1 MKIGLGFYRHMLT
14 PPNFQFARQLGVEEV
29 VVHLETYFS
38 SGTGARV
45 ELSKGSEDGWGVGQD
60 GYWTYETFADLIDLL
75 ASGGLKLAAIEN
87 FAVKQWSDI
96 LLQGPQRDDQ
106 MAAMKQMIRDAGK
119 AGVPCFGYNFS
130 LAGVWGWVRG
140 PFARGG
146 AMSVGLDASKIDA
159 DEPIP
164 DGMVWNMRYRENRGG
179 TLAPVSHQQLW
190 SRLNGFLTEL
200 LPVAE
205 EAGVV
210 LAAHPD
216 DPPTD
221 TLRQTARLVN
231 EPEKYDRLI
240 AIDPRPANRLEL
252 CLGSLQEMATGDVYA
267 AVDRY
272 SRTNRIGYIHFRN
285 VRGKV
290 PNYAEVFLDEGDL
303 DMVKVVRILMANGYQ
318 GLLIPDHTPEI
329 TCDAPWHA
337 GMAYAVGYMRGLLA
351 SI

>member
-1 MKIGLGFYRHMLT
+1 MLT
-14 PPNFQFARQLGVEEV
+14 PENLQFARQLGVEEV

-38 SGTGARV
+38 NGAASKV
-45 ELSKGSEDGWGVGQD
+45 ELSKGGEDGWGVGQD
-60 GYWTYETFADLIDLL
+60 GYWTYEAFADLIALL
-75 ASGGLKLAAIEN
+75 AGDGLRLAAIEN

-96 LLQGPQRDDQ
+96 LLDGPERDRQ
-106 MAAMKQMIRDAGK
+106 MAAMKQMIRDAGR

-130 LAGVWGWVRG
+130 IAGVWGWVRG

-146 AMSVGLDASKIDA
+146 AMSVGFDGSKIDA

-179 TLAPVSHQQLW
+179 TVPPVSEQELW
-190 SRLNGFLTEL
+190 SRLKGFLTEI
-200 LPVAE
+200 LPIAE

-216 DPPTD
+216 DPPVD
-221 TLRQTARLVN
+221 ALRGAARLVN
-231 EPEKYDRLI
+231 KPEKYDRLI
-240 AIDPRPANRLEL
+240 AIDPRPANKLEL
-252 CLGSLQEMATGDVYA
+252 CLGSLQEMAIGDVYA

-272 SRTNRIGYIHFRN
+272 ARADRIGYIHFRN

-303 DMVKVVRILMANGYQ
+303 DMVKIVRILKASGYR
-318 GLLIPDHTPEI
+318 GLLIPDHTPEMA
-329 TCDAPWHA
+329 CSAPWHA
-337 GMAYAVGYMRGLLA
+337 GMAYAVGYMRALLA
-351 SI
+351 SS

>member
-14 PPNFQFARQLGVEEV
+14 PANLQFARELGVEEV

-38 SGTGARV
+38 SGAESTV

-60 GYWTYETFADLIDLL
+60 GYWTYEAFADLIALL
-75 ASGGLKLAAIEN
+75 ASEGLRLAAIEN

-96 LLQGPQRDDQ
+96 LLDGPQRDQQ
-106 MAAMKQMIRDAGK
+106 MAAMKQMIRDAGR

-130 LAGVWGWVRG
+130 IAGVWGWVRG

-146 AMSVGLDASKIDA
+146 AMSVGFDGSKIDA

-179 TLAPVSHQQLW
+179 TVPPVSDRELW

-200 LPVAE
+200 LPIAE

-216 DPPTD
+216 DPPMD
-221 TLRQTARLVN
+221 ALRGTARLVN
-231 EPEKYDRLI
+231 KPEKYDRLI
-240 AIDPRPANRLEL
+240 AIDPRPANKLEL

-272 SRTNRIGYIHFRN
+272 SRANRIGYIHFRN

-303 DMVKVVRILMANGYQ
+303 DMVKVVRILRANGYQ
-318 GLLIPDHTPEI
+318 GLLIPDHTPEM
-329 TCDAPWHA
+329 TCSAPWHA
-337 GMAYAVGYMRGLLA
+337 GMAYAVGYMRALLA
-351 SI
+351 SS